1 MTNAAGSKRHV
12 LPGKAPGGHGL
23 GVCLI
28 ALACLLLL
36 AAPGHAQTASEPPG
50 ANQPEVRVMDLRGAI
65 GPAVSDGFVRALED
79 ANRAGAALFVLRL
92 DTPGGLDKSM
102 RTMIQAILR
111 SQVPVATYVSPSGS
125 RAASAGTYLLYAS
138 HVAAM
143 APATN
148 LGAATPVQLGGGGA
162 PSPAGDEAEPQA
174 DDNPDDNPDDN
185 ASALRRKQVNDAV
198 AYIRGLAELR
208 GRNADWAERAVR
220 EAVSLTA
227 AEAEAQQVIDLVAP
241 DIDTLLAELDG
252 FTVRDGDTERALVL
266 KDYRLVELE
275 RDWRTHFLAVITDPS
290 IAYILML
297 VGIYGLI
304 LEFSNP
310 GFGLPG
316 VLGAICLLL
325 ALYALQ
331 MLPVSYV
338 GLGLILLGIGLMVAE
353 GLSPSFGVL
362 GVGGAVALVIG
373 SIMLMDTD
381 LPAFQIAIPVI
392 AAVGVGS
399 LALTGLTVRLA
410 FKAHARPVVTGGDTL
425 IGQDAVAADDFGSD
439 GSGQVRA
446 AGELWRATSDQA
458 VRQDET
464 VTIHRR
470 DGLTL
475 HVSRKGDKS

>member
-1 MTNAAGSKRHV
+1 MITAAGSEGHV
-12 LPGKAPGGHGL
+12 LPGYAPRGRGL
-23 GVCLI
+23 GGCLV
-28 ALACLLLL
+28 ALACLLML
-36 AAPGHAQTASEPPG
+36 AAPGRAQTPSEPSG
-50 ANQPEVRVMDLRGAI
+50 EHGPEVRVMDLEGAI

-79 ANRAGAALFVLRL
+79 ANRAGAALFVVRL

-102 RTMIQAILR
+102 RVMIQAILD

-162 PSPAGDEAEPQA
+162 PSPAGDDAEPQA
-174 DDNPDDNPDDN
+174 DDNIDDN

-241 DIDTLLAELDG
+241 DLDTLLAELDG
-252 FTVRDGDTERALVL
+252 FTVRDGDAAGRTLALT
-266 KDYRLVELE
+266 DYRLVELE
-275 RDWRTHFLAVITDPS
+275 RDWRTHFLAVITNPS

-310 GFGLPG
+310 GFGIPG

-338 GLGLILLGIGLMVAE
+338 GMGLILLGIGLMVAE

-381 LPAFQIAIPVI
+381 LPAFQVAVPVI

-410 FKAHARPVVTGGDTL
+410 FKAHGRPVVTGGDTL
-425 IGQDAVAADDFGSD
+425 VGQDAVAATDFGPGD
-439 GSGQVRA
+439 TGQVRA
-446 AGELWRATSDQA
+446 AGELWRATTDEA
-458 VRQDET
+458 VLEGET
-464 VTIHRR
+464 VTIRRR

-475 HVSRKGDKS
+475 HVSRKGDKP

>member
-1 MTNAAGSKRHV
+1 MTSVAGSDRH
-12 LPGKAPGGHGL
+12 LSPGKRPLGRGL
-23 GVCLI
+23 GGCLI
-28 ALACLLLL
+28 ALAALLLL
-36 AAPGHAQTASEPPG
+36 AATGQAQTPSQPSSEDG
-50 ANQPEVRVMDLRGAI
+50 PEVRVMDLRGAI
-65 GPAVSDGFVRALED
+65 GPAVSDGFLRALEE
-79 ANRAGAALFVLRL
+79 ANRAGAALFVVRL

-102 RTMIQAILR
+102 RVMIQAILDSR
-111 SQVPVATYVSPSGS
+111 VPVVTYVSPSGS

-162 PSPAGDEAEPQA
+162 PSPAGDDAEPQA
-174 DDNPDDNPDDN
+174 DDNIDDN

-241 DIDTLLAELDG
+241 DLDTLLAELDG
-252 FTVRDGDTERALVL
+252 FTVRDGDAEHTLTL
-266 KDYRLVELE
+266 TDYRLVELE
-275 RDWRTHFLAVITDPS
+275 PDWRTHFLAVITNPS

-297 VGIYGLI
+297 IGIYGLI

-310 GFGLPG
+310 GFGIPG

-381 LPAFQIAIPVI
+381 LPAFQVAVPVI

-410 FKAHARPVVTGGDTL
+410 FKAHGRPVVTGGDTL
-425 IGQDAVAADDFGSD
+425 IGQDAVAATEFGPGD
-439 GSGQVRA
+439 TGQVHA
-446 AGELWRATSDQA
+446 AGELWRATTDEA
-458 VRQDET
+458 VFEGET
-464 VTIHRR
+464 VTIRRR

>member
-1 MTNAAGSKRHV
+1 MLMAADSA
-12 LPGKAPGGHGL
+12 LHGFAR
-23 GVCLI
+23 GVSGPSGRDRYAVILAALLI
-28 ALACLLLL
+28 LL
-36 AAPGHAQTASEPPG
+36 AVALPARAQNPAPADVPQ
-50 ANQPEVRVMDLRGAI
+50 VWVMDLKGAI
-65 GPAVSDGFVRALED
+65 GPAVSDGFVRALQD
-79 ANRAGAALFVLRL
+79 ADRAGAALFVLRI

-102 RTMIQAILR
+102 RAMIQAILE
-111 SQVPVATYVSPSGS
+111 SPLPVATYVAPPGS
-125 RAASAGTYLLYAS
+125 RAASAGTYILYAS
-138 HVAAM
+138 HIAAM

-162 PSPAGDEAEPQA
+162 PSPSNDNA
-174 DDNPDDNPDDN
+174 DSESTDS
-185 ASALRRKQVNDAV
+185 ASALRRKQINDAV

-208 GRNADWAERAVR
+208 GRDADWAEQAVR

-227 AEAEAQQVIDLVAP
+227 AEAQARNVVDLTAP
-241 DIDTLLAELDG
+241 DLDSLLADLDG
-252 FTVRDGDTERALVL
+252 RTIRDGDASRTLTL
-266 KDYRLVELE
+266 TDYHLVEVE

-310 GFGLPG
+310 GFGIPG

-338 GLGLILLGIGLMVAE
+338 GLGLILLGIGLIVAE
-353 GLSPSFGVL
+353 AISPSFGVL

-381 LPAFQIAIPVI
+381 VPAFQIAAPVI
-392 AAVGVGS
+392 AAAGVGS
-399 LALTGLTVRLA
+399 LVLTGLTVRLA
-410 FKAHARPVVTGGDTL
+410 FKAHGHPVVTGGDTL
-425 IGQDAVAADDFGSD
+425 VGQSAVAVQRFGP
-439 GSGQVRA
+439 GAEGQVRA
-446 AGELWRATSDQA
+446 AGELWRATSDAA
-458 VRQDET
+458 VGQGDK
-464 VTIHRR
+464 VTIQRR

-475 HVSRKGDKS
+475 HVSPGFPVSEEETNDDL

>member
-1 MTNAAGSKRHV
+1 MNTATGSGRYFPPGSPRH
-12 LPGKAPGGHGL
+12 GRGRAR
-23 GVCLI
+23 CLI
-28 ALACLLLL
+28 ALACLVLLSVSAL
-36 AAPGHAQTASEPPG
+36 ARAQTAPRPAAEG
-50 ANQPEVRVMDLRGAI
+50 GPEVRVMDLRGAI
-65 GPAVSDGFVRALED
+65 GPAVGDGFVRALED

-102 RTMIQAILR
+102 RTMIQAILE
-111 SQVPVATYVSPSGS
+111 SQVPVATYVAPSGS

-148 LGAATPVQLGGGGA
+148 LGAATPVQLGGGGT

-174 DDNPDDNPDDN
+174 DNNTDDN
-185 ASALRRKQVNDAV
+185 AAALRRKQVNDAV

-241 DIDTLLAELDG
+241 DLDALLARLDG
-252 FTVRDGDTERALVL
+252 FTVRDGGAKRTLTL
-266 KDYRLVELE
+266 TDYRLVELE
-275 RDWRTHFLAVITDPS
+275 TDWRTRFLAVITNPS

-310 GFGLPG
+310 GFGIPG

-381 LPAFQIAIPVI
+381 LPAFQVAMPVI

-410 FKAHARPVVTGGDTL
+410 FQAHGRPVVTGGDTL
-425 IGQDAVAADDFGSD
+425 VGQNAVAENDFGPD
-439 GSGQVRA
+439 DNGQVRA
-446 AGELWRATSDQA
+446 AGERWRATSDEA
-458 VRQDET
+458 VFEGET
-464 VTIHRR
+464 VTIRRR

-475 HVSRKGDKS
+475 HVSRKGDNP

>member
-1 MTNAAGSKRHV
+1 MITAIGSDRHG
-12 LPGKAPGGHGL
+12 LPGKAPCWRGL
-23 GVCLI
+23 GGWFV

-36 AAPGHAQTASEPPG
+36 ASPGRAQSSAEPSAG
-50 ANQPEVRVMDLRGAI
+50 GGPEVRVMELRGAI

-92 DTPGGLDKSM
+92 DTPGGLDQSM
-102 RTMIQAILR
+102 RTMIRAILDSR
-111 SQVPVATYVSPSGS
+111 VPVATYVSPRGS
-125 RAASAGTYLLYAS
+125 RAASAGTYILYAS
-138 HVAAM
+138 HIAAM

-148 LGAATPVQLGGGGA
+148 LGAATPVQLGGAEA
-162 PSPAGDEAEPQA
+162 PSPAGGEAEKEQA
-174 DDNPDDNPDDN
+174 QDS
-185 ASALRRKQVNDAV
+185 ASALRRKQINDAV

-241 DIDTLLAELDG
+241 DLDTLLAELDG
-252 FTVRDGDTERALVL
+252 YRFRDGAGERTLTL
-266 KDYRLVELE
+266 TGYRLVEVE
-275 RDWRTHFLAVITDPS
+275 RDWRTRFLAVITNPS

-310 GFGLPG
+310 GFGIPG

-362 GVGGAVALVIG
+362 GVGGAVAMVIG

-381 LPAFQIAIPVI
+381 LPAFQIAAPVI
-392 AAVGVGS
+392 AAVAVGS
-399 LALTGLTVRLA
+399 LALTVLTVRLA
-410 FKAHARPVVTGGDTL
+410 FKAHGRPVVTGGDTL
-425 IGQDAVAADDFGSD
+425 IGQAAEAVEDFGPGSD
-439 GSGQVRA
+439 AIGQVRA
-446 AGELWRATSDQA
+446 AGELWRATSDEA
-458 VRQDET
+458 VHDGDT
-464 VTIHRR
+464 VVIRRR

-475 HVSRKGDKS
+475 HVSRKGDRP

>member
-1 MTNAAGSKRHV
+1 M
-12 LPGKAPGGHGL
+12 
-23 GVCLI
+23 
-28 ALACLLLL
+28 
-36 AAPGHAQTASEPPG
+36 
-50 ANQPEVRVMDLRGAI
+50 
-65 GPAVSDGFVRALED
+65 
-79 ANRAGAALFVLRL
+79 
-92 DTPGGLDKSM
+92 
-102 RTMIQAILR
+102 
-111 SQVPVATYVSPSGS
+111 
-125 RAASAGTYLLYAS
+125 
-138 HVAAM
+138 
-143 APATN
+143 
-148 LGAATPVQLGGGGA
+148 
-162 PSPAGDEAEPQA
+162 
-174 DDNPDDNPDDN
+174 
-185 ASALRRKQVNDAV
+185 
-198 AYIRGLAELR
+198 
-208 GRNADWAERAVR
+208 R

-338 GLGLILLGIGLMVAE
+338 GLGLIMLGIGLMVAE